1 MRPTATMISA
11 VGLLSICGCRTAENT
26 RHLEGIT
33 AFKNDPRVVGRW
45 ISIDFVTNIDDFKP
59 EFKSFKADLYLKE
72 FVFQP
77 NGKTHKPFW
86 TWTKGRVYQSGDN
99 TTARYIIKRIGG
111 EDYLFLEWMSGDVT
125 IRGMKP
131 KYYVL
136 RREKQTV
143 ARQVAPADASSG
155 CDLALAD
162 FSKTDGPPDRACGR
176 VS

>member
-1 MRPTATMISA
+1 MRRTATIISII
-11 VGLLSICGCRTAENT
+11 GLLSICGCRTAENT
-26 RHLEGIT
+26 RHSEGIT

-45 ISIDFVTNIDDFKP
+45 ISTDFVTNIDDFKP
-59 EFKSFKADLYLKE
+59 EFKSFKGDIYLKE

-86 TWTKGRVYQSGDN
+86 TWTKGRVYHSGDN

-155 CDLALAD
+155 WDIAMGD
-162 FSKTDGPPDRACGR
+162 FSKAYETADGARGRA
-176 VS
+176 S